1 MITADRSGV
10 VVLSDEH
17 PEHSFVFMHET
28 ARCQAMGDA
37 GRALAESTFDVRQVV
52 VAQA

>member
-1 MITADRSGV
+1 MTTVHRSGV

-17 PEHSFVFMHET
+17 PEHSFVFMHEI

-37 GRALAESTFDVRQVV
+37 GRALAESTFDVWQVV
-52 VAQA
+52 VTQA